1 MIDSSLTWNVHIDK
15 ISKTIARAL
24 GLLYKIRSFVNM
36 KISKMLYYSL
46 VYPHLNYVTEVWGSA
61 DPTYLDRILILQK
74 RIVRMLTFNDM
85 RQQDYSFPSSDP
97 FFFKLEILKIQ
108 YLFKLKIAKFIYKCL
123 NKNTPI
129 NVQNWFTL
137 ATQTHNYNNR
147 SKFIVSD
154 QLVNTKHL
162 FIPIAQTLHY
172 GLKQIKVQG
181 AKIWNDLPPY
191 TRIITSF
198 RFL

>member
-1 MIDSSLTWNVHIDK
+1 M
-15 ISKTIARAL
+15 
-24 GLLYKIRSFVNM
+24 
-36 KISKMLYYSL
+36 
-46 VYPHLNYVTEVWGSA
+46 
-61 DPTYLDRILILQK
+61 QK
-74 RIVRMLTFNDM
+74 RI
-85 RQQDYSFPSSDP
+85 
-97 FFFKLEILKIQ
+97 EILKIQ
-108 YLFKLKIAKFIYKCL
+108 DLFKLKIAKFIYKCL

-137 ATQTHNYNNR
+137 ATQTHNYNTR

-191 TRIITSF
+191 TRIITSLGSF
-198 RFL
+198 NTKLYRHLVEKYKSKNLKFIKTKYPRGI